1 MGHAMDRHVE
11 QLRKDIAQLEAELE
25 VLFNTPAVPPGKR
38 GELMDRLRLLKA
50 KLGHGS
56 SESSPS
62 A

>member
-1 MGHAMDRHVE
+1 MGHAMDRQVE

-25 VLFNTPAVPPGKR
+25 LLFSTPGKR
-38 GELMDRLRLLKA
+38 GELMDRLQLLTA

-56 SESSPS
+56 SQSSPS